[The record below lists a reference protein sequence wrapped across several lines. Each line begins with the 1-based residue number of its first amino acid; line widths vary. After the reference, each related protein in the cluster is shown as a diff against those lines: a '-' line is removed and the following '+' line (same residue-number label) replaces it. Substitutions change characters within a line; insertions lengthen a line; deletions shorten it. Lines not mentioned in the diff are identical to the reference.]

1 YLGAPPLLIR
11 SISLSRCSLLPVTG
25 GFPSLTV
32 VSIMPQKFEM
42 LITCAIARADYK
54 NRSAFRY
61 RQSGS
66 EKPNNIWTCPA
77 ASDNCNQR
85 TSQVASSKDYLNR
98 SGLNSI

>member
-1 YLGAPPLLIR
+1 
-11 SISLSRCSLLPVTG
+11 
-25 GFPSLTV
+25 
-32 VSIMPQKFEM
+32 MPQKFEM

-85 TSQVASSKDYLNR
+85 TSQV
-98 SGLNSI
+98 